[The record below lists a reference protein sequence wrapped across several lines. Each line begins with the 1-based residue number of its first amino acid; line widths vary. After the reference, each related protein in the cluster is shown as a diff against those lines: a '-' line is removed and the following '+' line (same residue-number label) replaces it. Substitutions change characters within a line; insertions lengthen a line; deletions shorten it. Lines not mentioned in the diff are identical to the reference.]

1 MFPDFEFGV
10 FLGTST
16 LIYVKTDNREYL
28 HLPSIFPIKC
38 VGGPSVF
45 MRAWLHRYANQHSAI
60 YIVLLRAYEDV
71 DVNG

>member
-1 MFPDFEFGV
+1 MEKESDFF
-10 FLGTST
+10 TPPAQ
-16 LIYVKTDNREYL
+16 
-28 HLPSIFPIKC
+28 LPSIFHIKR

-60 YIVLLRAYEDV
+60 YIVLLSAYEVV